1 MNWISRRICEIA
13 EVTVSFVMSVCL
25 STWNNSAPS
34 GEIYMKFDISLFF
47 KKNIDDHF
55 HGIFMNIAVIRFDS
69 HICIWLERSIQNR
82 SAFICILNVLGV
94 ITNWFQQFS
103 CLLLL
108 QEWQSASFC
117 QSVSQS
123 VIQLL
128 EYVKLSAPSNVTANL
143 MALSLWR
150 AFLYVAV
157 LNKISSSSCNGGHFM
172 YFVICK
178 IDHIEQNTSRY
189 YPRTPELCLNCSL
202 LCMKPCD
209 MNCQPYH
216 LTVITFLDICSAYDL
231 SFTFCLTVPLPHIV
245 HPL

>member
-69 HICIWLERSIQNR
+69 HICIWLERSIQKQSAL
-82 SAFICILNVLGV
+82 SAFWIFLESLPTG
-94 ITNWFQQFS
+94 FS
-103 CLLLL
+103 NFHAFYCCRSDSLLP
-108 QEWQSASFC
+108 
-117 QSVSQS
+117 SVSQS

-143 MALSLWR
+143 MALSLWQEH
-150 AFLYVAV
+150 FCMLLFWTKSLV
-157 LNKISSSSCNGGHFM
+157 LHVMGVISCILLFAKL
-172 YFVICK
+172 I
-178 IDHIEQNTSRY
+178 TLSR
-189 YPRTPELCLNCSL
+189 TL
-202 LCMKPCD
+202 
-209 MNCQPYH
+209 
-216 LTVITFLDICSAYDL
+216 LDIIPVLQNCVW
-231 SFTFCLTVPLPHIV
+231 TVLCFVWSLATWTANLII
-245 HPL
+245 